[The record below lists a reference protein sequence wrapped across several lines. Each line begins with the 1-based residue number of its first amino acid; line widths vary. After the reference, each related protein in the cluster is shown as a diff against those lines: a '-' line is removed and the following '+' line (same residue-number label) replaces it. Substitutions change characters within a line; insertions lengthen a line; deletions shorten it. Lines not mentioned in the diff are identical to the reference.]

1 MSRLLT
7 IVRDKSGDERGHRGL
22 LDEEHIGSV
31 KVKKR
36 RYVGLQVAE
45 RVRGDYSKRYLENEM
60 GRR

>member
-31 KVKKR
+31 KVKND
-36 RYVGLQVAE
+36 A
-45 RVRGDYSKRYLENEM
+45 M
-60 GRR
+60 